1 MCSIIST
8 KVHDVQHNIG
18 GDHHTTVLKLCTV
31 PNSLEQSGIRFLR
44 SLEVG
49 TTALIASW
57 LVFVGC
63 IGVKIQAKFLSKASI
78 D

>member
-18 GDHHTTVLKLCTV
+18 GDHTTVLKLCTV

-57 LVFVGC
+57 LVIVGC